1 MTDPPASRPPVEDR
15 PEAPAATD
23 AAGQAG
29 LLRQAEAAEAKFRGL
44 LESAPD
50 AVVIVGGDGRI
61 QIVNRQVEVL
71 FGYARA
77 ELLGRPV
84 ETLIPARFH
93 GSHVAQRA
101 RYRAHPQ
108 TRPMGSGL
116 ELFGRRKGG
125 EEFPVEVSLSP
136 MVSGGETLVTA
147 IVRDITPRKRAEAA
161 LRESREGFR
170 LLVEGVRDY
179 ALIRLTPEGR
189 VASWNTGAARLFGYR
204 EDEILGAPLARLY
217 PPEDAAGGRPDDE
230 LAVATAE
237 GRYEEEGWR
246 ARRDGS
252 RFWAHVTVTALRDE
266 GGALRGY
273 AKVVRDVTARMEAED
288 RLRRAAAALE
298 RQRAELARSNAEL
311 EQFAYVA
318 SHDLQEPLRMVAS
331 YTQLLQRRYRGRL
344 DADADEFIAFAVDG
358 ATRMQQLIQDL
369 LAYSRVG
376 TRGRPFAPVD
386 TAALVDGV
394 LGDLGARLAET
405 GGAVARGD
413 LPVVVA
419 DPIQLRQVFQNLIDN
434 ALKYHGADP
443 PRVALA
449 AERAGAEWRFAVRDH
464 GIGIAPAYAERVFG
478 LFQRL
483 HTQADYPGT
492 GIGLALCRKI
502 VARHGGRI
510 WLDSAPGRGTTCFF
524 TLPVRQESAG

>member
-1 MTDPPASRPPVEDR
+1 MTDPLAGPP
-15 PEAPAATD
+15 
-23 AAGQAG
+23 AGQEQQETPTAADATEQAR

-50 AVVIVGGDGRI
+50 AVIITGGDGRI
-61 QIVNRQVEVL
+61 QLVNRQTEVL
-71 FGYARA
+71 FGYARE

-84 ETLIPARFH
+84 ETLIPARFR
-93 GSHVAQRA
+93 GGHVAQRA
-101 RYRAHPQ
+101 RYQAHPQ
-108 TRPMGSGL
+108 TRPMGIGM
-116 ELFGRRKGG
+116 ELFGRRKDG

-136 MVSGGETLVTA
+136 MASEGRTLVTA
-147 IVRDITPRKRAEAA
+147 IVRDITARKRAEAA
-161 LRESREGFR
+161 LRESEEGFR

-179 ALIRLTPEGR
+179 AIIRLSPAGR
-189 VASWNTGAARLFGYR
+189 VGSWNAGAERLFGYR
-204 EDEILGAPLARLY
+204 EDEILGASLARLY
-217 PPEDAAGGRPDDE
+217 PPEDVARGRPDEE
-230 LAVATAE
+230 LAEATTE
-237 GRYEEEGWR
+237 GHYEEEGWR
-246 ARRDGS
+246 ARRGGA
-252 RFWAHVTVTALRDE
+252 RFWAHVTVTTLRDE

-288 RLRRAAAALE
+288 RLRLAAAELE
-298 RQRAELARSNAEL
+298 RQKAELARSNAEL

-386 TAALVDGV
+386 TGALVDGV
-394 LGDLGARLAET
+394 LGDLAARLAET
-405 GGAVARGD
+405 GGVVERGD
-413 LPVVVA
+413 LPVVTA
-419 DPIQLRQVFQNLIDN
+419 DPVQLRQVFQNLIDN
-434 ALKYHGADP
+434 ALKYHGAAP
-443 PRVALA
+443 PRAA
-449 AERAGAEWRFAVRDH
+449 ITAERAGACWRFAVRDN
-464 GIGIAPAYAERVFG
+464 GVGIAPEYAGRVFG

-492 GIGLALCRKI
+492 GIGLAICQKI
-502 VARHGGRI
+502 VQRHGGRI
-510 WLDSAPGRGTTCFF
+510 WLESAPGRGTIFFF